1 MEKLKKIG
9 IDLGYVLLCAAI
21 VVAVVYAHRGAR
33 EHRTTQ
39 LVTGLDIHINGGN
52 DHMLVDAESM
62 YRWIAQHGVEPNQ
75 MCIDDVD
82 LAALEEAALKHS
94 AIESANAYISYDGRI
109 DLTLIQRQPIARLR
123 VDGGYDHY
131 IANDGFLFRATDGY
145 AAYVPV
151 ITGDYKPIVDSRFS
165 GDLHLFIE
173 DSIVSLKRR
182 IDHLEHDKYQIYNQ
196 RTSIEKRNKA
206 VQDSTVREPFWM
218 SEEKINK
225 RKDALKLVQR
235 DHEQKYQKMDA
246 AFVKRIDR
254 LTREQERLQGII
266 AFLEMTDA
274 DHRQLMAFITYA
286 MSDKFWSSEITQ
298 IVLTTDDKQMMS
310 LQLVPRSGDF
320 AIDIGSTDNYK
331 VKLSNARRFY
341 DKVLRNVGW
350 DKFSRISVRYDGQV
364 VCHPRKEKNGE

>member
-1 MEKLKKIG
+1 
-9 IDLGYVLLCAAI
+9 
-21 VVAVVYAHRGAR
+21 
-33 EHRTTQ
+33 
-39 LVTGLDIHINGGN
+39 
-52 DHMLVDAESM
+52 
-62 YRWIAQHGVEPNQ
+62 
-75 MCIDDVD
+75 
-82 LAALEEAALKHS
+82 
-94 AIESANAYISYDGRI
+94 
-109 DLTLIQRQPIARLR
+109 
-123 VDGGYDHY
+123 
-131 IANDGFLFRATDGY
+131 
-145 AAYVPV
+145 
-151 ITGDYKPIVDSRFS
+151 
-165 GDLHLFIE
+165 
-173 DSIVSLKRR
+173 
-182 IDHLEHDKYQIYNQ
+182 
-196 RTSIEKRNKA
+196 
-206 VQDSTVREPFWM
+206 
-218 SEEKINK
+218 
-225 RKDALKLVQR
+225 
-235 DHEQKYQKMDA
+235 MDA

-320 AIDIGSTDNYK
+320 VIDIGSTDNYK